1 MNKSKKIQVTDLVLN
16 ENAYFYKR
24 VKQID
29 DGFLDQLFQDVT
41 QDKKTKEVI
50 LKEIGIDYQIDS
62 HKINYSLLIFSF
74 EDKPTFIESTIVIP
88 SELKYSY
95 LLLIQYGNF
104 VIISKRNISG
114 LKELYER
121 VEEIDYYL
129 LSRLLVS
136 DTTTFE
142 KFNIKNMDISDTAL
156 RNKVLEALNL
166 RNSLPIAVGNRYV
179 LNSLRLNNKGERFSL
194 SLNTSRINQLAEK
207 INFDELVKWIIN
219 ITKKIA
225 NFNAKKTYLDIFP
238 IPIEYSTAIE
248 SLTPV
253 CILFALDELIK
264 LFEDNRIKKIY
275 YKNGDKKEDIKANIF
290 LKWLTSFERFSQ
302 LTAFVSEEEGKTYLI
317 DNAMDKSL
325 CICLNDK
332 SISCKAKKLKK
343 IILDIDG
350 EGEQNLIEFIN
361 KKQNFIINFNKP
373 DYIYFSRS
381 LFQDARLLNIIDP
394 LMEIFC
400 PFSELAAI
408 GSEKGQMKN
417 TLRKFSSDSLFGFI
431 EKTLLPDAN
440 VLVCDDLSDEWADFI
455 AIDKDELIFCNAKY
469 STSQMSASDFHVL
482 VSQTQKNLGRFLA
495 TDAEWK
501 SKTKWKD
508 CYVLKGVQTKI
519 KRVRKGQ
526 DKNNVIKKIL
536 AIQRNV
542 NFQKK
547 IWLVINY
554 ISKNELEKEFKDLK
568 AKLANYN
575 KPQVVQLLW
584 LITSLVSI
592 CSEFGTQVKIACK
605 E

>member
-1 MNKSKKIQVTDLVLN
+1 MNRSKKIQASDLVLN

-24 VKQID
+24 IKQID
-29 DGFLDQLFQDVT
+29 DGFVVQLFQNVT
-41 QDKKTKEVI
+41 QDKKTKEII
-50 LKEIGIDYQIDS
+50 LNEIGTDYQVNG
-62 HKINYSLLIFSF
+62 HKINYSLLIFNF
-74 EDKPTFIESTIVIP
+74 EDKPTFIEPTIIIP

-95 LLLIQYGNF
+95 LLIIQYGNF

-121 VEEIDYYL
+121 VEEIDYYI

-136 DTTTFE
+136 NVTTFE

-194 SLNTSRINQLAEK
+194 SLNTSRINKLAEK
-207 INFDELVKWIIN
+207 IDFDELMKWIVN
-219 ITKKIA
+219 ISKKIA
-225 NFNAKKTYLDIFP
+225 NFSAKKTYLDIFP
-238 IPIEYSTAIE
+238 IPIEYSIAIQ

-253 CILFALDELIK
+253 CILFALDELMK

-275 YKNGDKKEDIKANIF
+275 YKNGDKKEDIKASIF
-290 LKWLTSFERFSQ
+290 LELLTSFEKFSQ
-302 LTAFVSEEEGKTYLI
+302 LTASVDEGEGKTYLI
-317 DNAMDKSL
+317 DNTIDKSL
-325 CICLNDK
+325 CVCLNDK
-332 SISCKAKKLKK
+332 SISCKARKLKK

-350 EGEQNLIEFIN
+350 TGEQNLIELIN

-373 DYIYFSRS
+373 DYIYFSRC

-400 PFSELAAI
+400 PFLELSTMT
-408 GSEKGQMKN
+408 SEKGQIKD

-431 EKTLLPDAN
+431 ERTLLPDSN

-455 AIDKDELIFCNAKY
+455 AIKNDELIFCNAKY

-495 TDAEWK
+495 TDAEWN

-508 CYVLKGVQTKI
+508 YYALKGVQTKI
-519 KRVRKGQ
+519 KRIRKGQ
-526 DKNNVIKKIL
+526 DKNNVIEKIM

-554 ISKNELEKEFKDLK
+554 ISKKELENEFKDLK
-568 AKLANYN
+568 SKLTNYN